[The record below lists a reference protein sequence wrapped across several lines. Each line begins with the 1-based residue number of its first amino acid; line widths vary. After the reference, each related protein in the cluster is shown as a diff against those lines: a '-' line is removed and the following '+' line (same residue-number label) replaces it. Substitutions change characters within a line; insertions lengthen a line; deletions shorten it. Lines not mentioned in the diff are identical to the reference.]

1 MSGRLKT
8 KPAGENAG
16 RGPRIDCRTVSTI
29 TGHECGI
36 STLLDEYSCEYSLS
50 LSKWCAFLHSDGWP
64 GRHRFGKHSLTVP
77 VRPVYPYTHPTVPNR
92 GVSCLAG
99 GGLGGLLV
107 RVGGHDGLLGVR
119 DGGGGGVGLRLRLLH
134 GGAVG
139 LVLAHGGLEL
149 LQELRAG
156 LGRDGV
162 LGEPAE
168 EAQVAPDQ
176 PGQVLLVQLA
186 LAGGVEARDHPA
198 EDHLGRLAAQA
209 HGAAGVEAAQQQGV
223 GVLLADVLGPGV
235 LAVLAVGVLELLEEA
250 LELLVAHLGVPDA
263 AGQLDLLGHHA
274 HLHHADG
281 GVDAAGREGEQLAV
295 LLVVEAEPVRIGRDG
310 DAELVLRGRER
321 PATLRAVAP
330 VVLRG
335 AAAGRDGD
343 GVAVGHGQSPSRRLS
358 RCSSHGLG
366 CGCSSGPSV
375 SSRYLRLAGEG
386 VVLGWEN
393 SSTKDECR

>member
-162 LGEPAE
+162 LGEGEIFHGLARGVGSLADGLADFLGFAE
-168 EAQVAPDQ
+168 AATDAAFVVARHDEGAEAEAAAAFDDFGAAVDENDFLDRVGRFFGFFFAAVVAA
-176 PGQVLLVQLA
+176 PGVA
-186 LAGGVEARDHPA
+186 FGWRHGVVRIR
-198 EDHLGRLAAQA
+198 GRLRA
-209 HGAAGVEAAQQQGV
+209 
-223 GVLLADVLGPGV
+223 
-235 LAVLAVGVLELLEEA
+235 
-250 LELLVAHLGVPDA
+250 
-263 AGQLDLLGHHA
+263 
-274 HLHHADG
+274 
-281 GVDAAGREGEQLAV
+281 R
-295 LLVVEAEPVRIGRDG
+295 RR
-310 DAELVLRGRER
+310 RG
-321 PATLRAVAP
+321 L
-330 VVLRG
+330 
-335 AAAGRDGD
+335 
-343 GVAVGHGQSPSRRLS
+343 
-358 RCSSHGLG
+358 
-366 CGCSSGPSV
+366 
-375 SSRYLRLAGEG
+375 
-386 VVLGWEN
+386 
-393 SSTKDECR
+393 

>member
-1 MSGRLKT
+1 M
-8 KPAGENAG
+8 
-16 RGPRIDCRTVSTI
+16 
-29 TGHECGI
+29 
-36 STLLDEYSCEYSLS
+36 
-50 LSKWCAFLHSDGWP
+50 
-64 GRHRFGKHSLTVP
+64 P

-119 DGGGGGVGLRLRLLH
+119 DGGGGGVGLRLRLLL

-198 EDHLGRLAAQA
+198 EQDLGRLGAQA
-209 HGAAGVEAAQQQGV
+209 HGAAGVAAAQEQGV

-235 LAVLAVGVLELLEEA
+235 LAVLAVGVLELLAEA
-250 LELLVAHLGVPDA
+250 LELLVAHLGVADA
-263 AGQLDLLGHHA
+263 LGQLDLLGHHA

-295 LLVVEAEPVRIGRDG
+295 LLVVEAEPVRVGRDG

-321 PATLRAVAP
+321 PTGLLRALALG
-330 VVLRG
+330 VLG
-335 AAAGRDGD
+335 DAAAGRDGD
-343 GVAVGHGQSPSRRLS
+343 AVVGGHGQSPSRRLS

-375 SSRYLRLAGEG
+375 SSRYLRLAGE
-386 VVLGWEN
+386 WCRTWDE
-393 SSTKDECR
+393 STRRR